1 MLEQRDIF
9 LAVLCGPTEK
19 HCAVY
24 ELMLMIDVV
33 AEMNAQLWAQYRHY
47 TTMTVAI
54 VRLI

>member
-1 MLEQRDIF
+1 MLEQKDIF

-33 AEMNAQLWAQYRHY
+33 AEVNARMLVQSHH
-47 TTMTVAI
+47 
-54 VRLI
+54 